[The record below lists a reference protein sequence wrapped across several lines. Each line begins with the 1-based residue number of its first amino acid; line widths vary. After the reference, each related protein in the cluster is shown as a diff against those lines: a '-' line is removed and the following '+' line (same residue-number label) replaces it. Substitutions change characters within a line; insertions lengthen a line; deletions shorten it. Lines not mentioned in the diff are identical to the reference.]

1 MPWFNGRPV
10 TPAQL
15 VVLREV
21 MRPITHLRISKEE
34 DERRAQ
40 CDTACGR
47 CVPVTYA
54 SRHRVAV
61 NCKRCLN
68 GR

>member
-15 VVLREV
+15 L
-21 MRPITHLRISKEE
+21 MRPQRITHLRVSKEE
-34 DERRAQ
+34 DERRANVE
-40 CDTACGR
+40 TACGR
-47 CVPVTYA
+47 LVHVTYA

-61 NCKRCLN
+61 NCQQCLRH
-68 GR
+68 GHR